1 MSKKREYII
10 KTQFV
15 FEGKFCVMAESRDE
29 ACDLIG
35 QHCGLV
41 LGGDIHSA
49 LPEDEVDWDFPVHP
63 KKILR

>member
-49 LPEDEVDWDFPVHP
+49 LPKDEVD
-63 KKILR
+63 